1 MNDLRVDFPFKLEE
15 LMKYTFNFDNLIK
28 AISILQNNSMS
39 LYLNFNEFDKR
50 ITILENL
57 KGDIEDIK
65 IQSSNIQNE
74 NNNLNRSLQNM
85 QERFMKVDLK
95 LN

>member
-1 MNDLRVDFPFKLEE
+1 
-15 LMKYTFNFDNLIK
+15 
-28 AISILQNNSMS
+28 MS

-74 NNNLNRSLQNM
+74 NNNINRSLQNM

-95 LN
+95 LNELNQKTAGNKSNIDEHSKMI